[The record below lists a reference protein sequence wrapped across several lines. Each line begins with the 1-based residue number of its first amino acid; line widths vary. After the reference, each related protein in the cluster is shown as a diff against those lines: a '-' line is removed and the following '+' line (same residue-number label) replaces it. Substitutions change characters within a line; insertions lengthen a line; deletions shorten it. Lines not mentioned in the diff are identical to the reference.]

1 MKKKFLLI
9 VLSLSFLGLASGEG
23 IDGKALLL
31 RGKDAMDA
39 GRYPEAIESLS
50 AAHEKVPV
58 MRDYILFWLS
68 KAYQELGNINEA
80 NNKIKELLTGYPDSP
95 LRKKARSM
103 EIKNIIASNEIP
115 LGFESQR
122 DDLKVFEAYIKDYPE
137 DYDIKFLFGQ
147 ALKDQGKTER
157 AKTIFRDI
165 YVNSPGLASKAAHN
179 ELTLSDITVYD
190 LIEKA
195 SRLISAMEFTEAEAI
210 LRAALLKVGS
220 DSQRDDGQRKLEIL
234 KKLGH
239 SVFKQKRYKESA
251 EIYEKAGDHY
261 WRAMALYRAGEK
273 AAFSLTLKKL
283 ALTGDKRTGSLLIL
297 AASDKR
303 RNNEIDEALGLYKTL
318 KANYPSE
325 AENSLWGIGW
335 TYYRSG
341 DYQKALDAFTELCS
355 AYGSPKYLYWQAQA
369 LEKPGK
375 VGSDSQRD
383 AAHIYRQ
390 IAEKEQDFYG
400 VLARIKNNQVPG
412 FRFQGLE
419 VSANPKTLLPNP
431 YSSERINLLLELG
444 MKKEAVSELAA
455 IARKATTPDELL
467 SISMKLQDAGEYR
480 LAITL
485 VSRLPDREINHDI
498 LYPLAHWTV
507 VKEAS
512 DRYGVDPFIV
522 LSVMREESRFDSEAR
537 STAGALGLMQLMPQ
551 TAYAMD
557 RNIKSRE
564 QLYNV
569 KTNIHLGSRHINSLM
584 KEFGS
589 LPAAIAAYNAGE
601 DAVRK
606 WQNAGKYSSVDEFIE
621 DIPYGETKNYVKRV
635 ITTYFEYLKHS
646 DKKEIPKIL

>member
-39 GRYPEAIESLS
+39 GRYPEALESLS

-122 DDLKVFEAYIKDYPE
+122 PDLKVFEAYIKDYPE

-147 ALKDQGKTER
+147 ALKGQGKAER
-157 AKTIFRDI
+157 AKTIFKDI
-165 YVNSPGLASKAAHN
+165 YVNSPGIASKAAHN
-179 ELTLSDITVYD
+179 ELTLPDITVYD

-195 SRLISAMEFTEAEAI
+195 SNLISAMEFTEAEAI
-210 LRAALLKVGS
+210 LRAAMLKVGS

-273 AAFSLTLKKL
+273 AAFGLTLKKL
-283 ALTGDKRTGSLLIL
+283 ALTGDKRTVSLLIL

-303 RNNEIDEALGLYKTL
+303 RNNEIDEALGMYKTL

-383 AAHIYRQ
+383 AAPIYRQ

-455 IARKATTPDELL
+455 IARKATTPDELS

-537 STAGALGLMQLMPQ
+537 STAGALGLMQMMPQ

-621 DIPYGETKNYVKRV
+621 DIPYDETKNYVKRV

>member
-1 MKKKFLLI
+1 MT
-9 VLSLSFLGLASGEG
+9 
-23 IDGKALLL
+23 
-31 RGKDAMDA
+31 
-39 GRYPEAIESLS
+39 P
-50 AAHEKVPV
+50 
-58 MRDYILFWLS
+58 
-68 KAYQELGNINEA
+68 
-80 NNKIKELLTGYPDSP
+80 
-95 LRKKARSM
+95 
-103 EIKNIIASNEIP
+103 
-115 LGFESQR
+115 
-122 DDLKVFEAYIKDYPE
+122 
-137 DYDIKFLFGQ
+137 
-147 ALKDQGKTER
+147 
-157 AKTIFRDI
+157 
-165 YVNSPGLASKAAHN
+165 
-179 ELTLSDITVYD
+179 SDITVYD

-195 SRLISAMEFTEAEAI
+195 SNLITAMEFTEAEAI

-220 DSQRDDGQRKLEIL
+220 DSQRDDGLRKLEIL

-273 AAFSLTLKKL
+273 AAFGLTLKKL
-283 ALTGDKRTGSLLIL
+283 ALIGDKRTSSLMLL

-303 RNNEIDEALGLYKTL
+303 RNNEIDEALGMYKTL

-341 DYQKALDAFTELCS
+341 DYQKALDAFTELGS
-355 AYGSPKYLYWQAQA
+355 AYGSPKYLYWKAQA
-369 LEKPGK
+369 LEKLGK
-375 VGSDSQRD
+375 GGSDSQRD
-383 AAHIYRQ
+383 AAHTYRQ

-400 VLARIKNNQVPG
+400 VLAYLKSNKGSLLGESPEATRGQGVSPRRVARGDKGSGGDSILLEPSWKP
-412 FRFQGLE
+412 FQ
-419 VSANPKTLLPNP
+419 
-431 YSSERINLLLELG
+431 SERINLLLELG

-455 IARKATTPDELL
+455 IARKAATPDELL

-485 VSRLPDREINHDI
+485 VSRLPNRETARAI

-537 STAGALGLMQLMPQ
+537 STAGARGLMQLMPQ

-557 RNIKSRE
+557 RNVKSRE

-589 LPAAIAAYNAGE
+589 LPAALAAYNAGE

-606 WQNAGKYSSVDEFIE
+606 WQNAGKYISVDEFIE
-621 DIPYGETKNYVKRV
+621 DIPYDETKNYVKRV

-646 DKKEIPKIL
+646 DGKEMPKIL

>member
-9 VLSLSFLGLASGEG
+9 ALALSFLGLAAGEG

-68 KAYQELGNINEA
+68 KAYQELGDINES

-122 DDLKVFEAYIKDYPE
+122 PDLKVFEAYIKDYPE

-147 ALKDQGKTER
+147 ALKSRGKTER
-157 AKTIFRDI
+157 AKAIFRDI
-165 YVNSPGLASKAAHN
+165 YVNSQGISSKAAHT
-179 ELTLSDITVYD
+179 ELATSDITVYD
-190 LIEKA
+190 IIEKA
-195 SRLISAMEFTEAEAI
+195 SNLISAMEFTEAEAI
-210 LRAALLKVGS
+210 LRAALLK
-220 DSQRDDGQRKLEIL
+220 DDGRRKLEIL
-234 KKLGH
+234 RKLGH

-251 EIYEKAGDHY
+251 EIYEKAGDNY
-261 WRAMALYRAGEK
+261 WRAMALFRAGDK
-273 AAFSLTLKKL
+273 AAFGLTIKKL
-283 ALTGDKRTGSLLIL
+283 AVTGDKRTGSLMLM

-303 RNNEIDEALGLYKTL
+303 RNNEIDEALDMYKTL
-318 KANYPSE
+318 KTNYPSE
-325 AENSLWGIGW
+325 AENALWGIGW
-335 TYYRSG
+335 TYYLSN

-355 AYGSPKYLYWQAQA
+355 AYGSPKYLYWKAQA
-369 LEKPGK
+369 LEKLGK
-375 VGSDSQRD
+375 DT
-383 AAHIYRQ
+383 AHIYRQ
-390 IAEKEQDFYG
+390 IAGKEQDFYSMLAYLKSNKGQG
-400 VLARIKNNQVPG
+400 VK
-412 FRFQGLE
+412 GLE
-419 VSANPKTLLPNP
+419 VSTNFKTPIPKP
-431 YSSERINLLLELG
+431 YSSERIDILLELG
-444 MKKEAVSELAA
+444 MKKEAISELAA
-455 IARKATTPDELL
+455 IARKAATPDELL

-480 LAITL
+480 LVITL
-485 VSRLPDREINHDI
+485 VSGLPNRETAHDI

-512 DRYGVDPFIV
+512 DRYRVDPFIV
-522 LSVMREESRFDSEAR
+522 LSVMREESRFDPEAR
-537 STAGALGLMQLMPQ
+537 SAAGALGLMQLMPQ
-551 TAYAMD
+551 TASAMD
-557 RNIKSRE
+557 RNVKSRA

-569 KTNIHLGSRHINSLM
+569 KTNIYLGSRYLNSLM

-621 DIPYGETKNYVKRV
+621 DIPYGETKNYVKHV
-635 ITTYFEYLKHS
+635 LTTYFEYLKHS
-646 DKKEIPKIL
+646 DRKEMPKIL

>member
-39 GRYPEAIESLS
+39 GRYPEAIENLS

-122 DDLKVFEAYIKDYPE
+122 PELKVFEAYIKDYPE

-147 ALKDQGKTER
+147 ALKGRGKAER
-157 AKTIFRDI
+157 AKTIFKDI

-273 AAFSLTLKKL
+273 AAFGLTLKKL

-507 VKEAS
+507 IKEAS
-512 DRYGVDPFIV
+512 ERYGVDPFIV
-522 LSVMREESRFDSEAR
+522 LSLMREESRFDSEAR
-537 STAGALGLMQLMPQ
+537 STAGALGLMQMMPQ

-569 KTNIHLGSRHINSLM
+569 KTNIYLGSRHINSLM

-621 DIPYGETKNYVKRV
+621 DIPYDETKNYVKRV

>member
-1 MKKKFLLI
+1 MKKKFLL
-9 VLSLSFLGLASGEG
+9 VALSLSFLGLASGEE
-23 IDGKALLL
+23 IDGKSLLL

-50 AAHEKVPV
+50 AAYEKVPV
-58 MRDYILFWLS
+58 MGDYILFWLS
-68 KAYQELGNINEA
+68 KAYQEAGNINES
-80 NNKIKELLTGYPDSP
+80 NNKIKELLAGYPDSP

-103 EIKNIIASNEIP
+103 ELKNIIASNEIP
-115 LGFESQR
+115 PA
-122 DDLKVFEAYIKDYPE
+122 LKVFEAYIKDYSE

-147 ALKDQGKTER
+147 ALKGQGKAER

-165 YVNSPGLASKAAHN
+165 YVNSTGISSKAAHN
-179 ELTLSDITVYD
+179 ELAPSDITAYD

-195 SRLISAMEFTEAEAI
+195 SNLINAMEFAEAEAI
-210 LRAALLKVGS
+210 LRAALLK
-220 DSQRDDGQRKLEIL
+220 DEGQRKREIL

-251 EIYEKAGDHY
+251 EIYEKAGDNY
-261 WRAMALYRAGEK
+261 WRAMALYRAGDK
-273 AAFSLTLKKL
+273 AAFGLTLKKL
-283 ALTGDKRTGSLLIL
+283 ALAGDRRTGSLMLL

-303 RNNEIDEALGLYKTL
+303 TNNEIDEAVGMYKTL
-318 KANYPSE
+318 KATYPSE
-325 AENSLWGIGW
+325 AENSMWGIGW
-335 TYYRSG
+335 TYYLSG

-355 AYGSPKYLYWQAQA
+355 AYGSPKYLYWKAQA
-369 LEKPGK
+369 LEKLGK
-375 VGSDSQRD
+375 D

-390 IAEKEQDFYG
+390 IAEKEQDFYS
-400 VLARIKNNQVPG
+400 VLAYLKSNKGPKGQG
-412 FRFQGLE
+412 FILR
-419 VSANPKTLLPNP
+419 SATENGVKGSGEDSILPEPPNP
-431 YSSERINLLLELG
+431 RTLEPSWKPFQSERIDILLELG

-480 LAITL
+480 LVITL
-485 VSRLPDREINHDI
+485 VSRLPNREINHDI

-522 LSVMREESRFDSEAR
+522 LSVMREESRFDPEAR

-551 TAYAMD
+551 TASAMD
-557 RNIKSRE
+557 RNVKSRA

-569 KTNIHLGSRHINSLM
+569 KTNIYLGSRYLNSLM

-601 DAVRK
+601 DAVRR

-621 DIPYGETKNYVKRV
+621 DIPYGETKSYVKRV
-635 ITTYFEYLKHS
+635 LTTYFEYLKHS
-646 DKKEIPKIL
+646 DRKEMPKIL

>member
-9 VLSLSFLGLASGEG
+9 ALSLSFLGPTSGEG
-23 IDGKALLL
+23 IDGRSLLL

-58 MRDYILFWLS
+58 MGDYILFWLS
-68 KAYQELGNINEA
+68 KAYQEAADINES
-80 NNKIKELLTGYPDSP
+80 NNKIQELLAGYPDSP

-115 LGFESQR
+115 PG
-122 DDLKVFEAYIKDYPE
+122 LKVFEAYIKDYPE

-147 ALKDQGKTER
+147 ALKSQGKAER

-165 YVNSPGLASKAAHN
+165 YVNSPGISSKAAHN
-179 ELTLSDITVYD
+179 ELAPSDITAYD

-195 SRLISAMEFTEAEAI
+195 SNLINAMEFAEAEAV
-210 LRAALLKVGS
+210 LRAALLK
-220 DSQRDDGQRKLEIL
+220 DDGQRKLEIL

-251 EIYEKAGDHY
+251 EIYEKAGDNY
-261 WRAMALYRAGEK
+261 WRAMALYRAGDK
-273 AAFSLTLKKL
+273 AAFGLTLKKL
-283 ALTGDKRTGSLLIL
+283 ALTGDKRTGSLLLL

-303 RNNEIDEALGLYKTL
+303 RNNEIDEALGMYKTL

-325 AENSLWGIGW
+325 AENSMWGIGW
-335 TYYRSG
+335 TYYLSN

-355 AYGSPKYLYWQAQA
+355 AYGSPKYLYWKAQA
-369 LEKPGK
+369 LEKLGK
-375 VGSDSQRD
+375 D
-383 AAHIYRQ
+383 AAPIYRQ
-390 IAEKEQDFYG
+390 IIEKEQDFYS

-412 FRFQGLE
+412 FRSQGLE
-419 VSANPKTLLPNP
+419 VRANPQPPPTKPFP
-431 YSSERINLLLELG
+431 SERIDILLELG

-455 IARKATTPDELL
+455 IARKAATPDELL

-480 LAITL
+480 LVITL
-485 VSRLPDREINHDI
+485 VSRLPNREINHDI
-498 LYPLAHWTV
+498 LYPLAHWAV

-537 STAGALGLMQLMPQ
+537 SAAGALGLMQMMPQ
-551 TAYAMD
+551 TASAMD
-557 RNIKSRE
+557 RNIKSRA

-569 KTNIHLGSRHINSLM
+569 KTNIYLGSRYLNSLI

-635 ITTYFEYLKHS
+635 LTTYFEYLKHS
-646 DKKEIPKIL
+646 DKKEMPKIL

>member
-9 VLSLSFLGLASGEG
+9 ALSLSFLGLASGEG
-23 IDGKALLL
+23 IDGKALLV

-39 GRYPEAIESLS
+39 GRYPKAVESLS

-122 DDLKVFEAYIKDYPE
+122 PDLKVFEAYIKDYPE

-147 ALKDQGKTER
+147 ALKGQGKAER
-157 AKTIFRDI
+157 AKTIFKDI
-165 YVNSPGLASKAAHN
+165 YVNSPGIASKAAHN
-179 ELTLSDITVYD
+179 ELTLPDITVYD

-195 SRLISAMEFTEAEAI
+195 SNLISAMEFTEAEAI
-210 LRAALLKVGS
+210 LRAAMLKVGS

-273 AAFSLTLKKL
+273 AAFGLTLKKL
-283 ALTGDKRTGSLLIL
+283 ALTGDKRTVSLLIL

-303 RNNEIDEALGLYKTL
+303 RNNEIDEALGMYKTL

-383 AAHIYRQ
+383 AAPIYRQ

-455 IARKATTPDELL
+455 IARKATTPDELS

-537 STAGALGLMQLMPQ
+537 STAGALGLMQMMPQ

-621 DIPYGETKNYVKRV
+621 DIPYDETKNYVKRV